1 MDNISVIS
9 IMNYIDECLFQTKTT
24 WSKEEIERRS
34 YSRWAADE
42 ILCSITEHPFHSVT
56 DIIEGFIF
64 KMLYFSYIEKGDE
77 KGSRFIIA
85 MNMAE
90 DILFLCRR

>member
-1 MDNISVIS
+1 MDNISAVS
-9 IMNYIDECLFQTKTT
+9 IINYIDECLFKPKTT
-24 WSKEEIERRS
+24 SSKEEFECKS

-42 ILCSITEHPFHSVT
+42 ILCSIIEHPFYSVA

-90 DILFLCRR
+90 DILFLCGR

>member
-1 MDNISVIS
+1 MDNVSVVS
-9 IMNYIDECLFQTKTT
+9 IMNYMDEYRFEPKITG
-24 WSKEEIERRS
+24 SKEEFKCRS

-42 ILCSITEHPFHSVT
+42 ILCSIMEHPFHSIT

-90 DILFLCRR
+90 DILFLCRG